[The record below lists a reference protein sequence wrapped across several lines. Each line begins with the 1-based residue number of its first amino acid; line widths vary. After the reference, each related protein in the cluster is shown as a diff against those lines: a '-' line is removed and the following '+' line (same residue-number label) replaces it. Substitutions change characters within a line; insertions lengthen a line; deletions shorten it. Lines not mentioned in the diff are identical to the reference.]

1 MPKKT
6 KRKKTKR
13 KKTKTEIWLRSVR
26 NSKIG
31 YFLPTPGEYN
41 KMSVEARRVYTNIMM
56 DYKRESG
63 FRFYKD
69 RALYKAIDYAQDPKS
84 ELRQGKRTRIKNLFN
99 RVNDI
104 RERQNRANLEKFG
117 KRVGAPVNDK
127 ALFRREK
134 RRYGYSKSEEAYKR
148 YLTLQTG
155 KIIRSIPKK
164 SFNDDN
170 LEIRAA
176 GRYLYGYEPLENPQM
191 VYLVRFRDNNE
202 LYKVYS
208 LSMKQEVDKMIA
220 KHNRNVSKEKK
231 EKRGNPRIMAENEA
245 SVIFNNFKN

>member
-1 MPKKT
+1 MPK
-6 KRKKTKR
+6 RRKR
-13 KKTKTEIWLRSVR
+13 KKTKTEKWLRSVR

-41 KMSVEARRVYTNIMM
+41 KMSTEARRVYTNIMR
-56 DYKRESG
+56 DYTRDSPFG
-63 FRFYKD
+63 IYKD
-69 RALYKAIDYAQDPKS
+69 RALYKAIDYAIDPKS

-104 RERQNRANLEKFG
+104 REKQNRAKLEKYG
-117 KRVGAPVNDK
+117 KLVGVPVNDK

-134 RRYGYSKSEEAYKR
+134 RRFGYSKSEEAYKL
-148 YLTLQTG
+148 YLTRQTG
-155 KIIRSIPKK
+155 RIIRSIPKK

-176 GRYLYGYEPLENPQM
+176 GRYLYGYEPRENPQM

-202 LYKVYS
+202 LFKVYPVI
-208 LSMKQEVDKMIA
+208 MKPEVDKMIA
-220 KHNRNVSKEKK
+220 KHNRSVLEA
-231 EKRGNPRIMAENEA
+231 KRGNQRIMAENEA
-245 SVIFNNFKN
+245 SVIFNNFKK

>member
-1 MPKKT
+1 MPKK
-6 KRKKTKR
+6 RKR
-13 KKTKTEIWLRSVR
+13 KKTKTEKWLRSVR

-41 KMSVEARRVYTNIMM
+41 KMSTEARRVYTNIMR
-56 DYKRESG
+56 DYTRDSSFG
-63 FRFYKD
+63 IYKD

-104 RERQNRANLEKFG
+104 REKQNRAKLEKYG
-117 KRVGAPVNDK
+117 KLVGAPINDK

-134 RRYGYSKSEEAYKR
+134 RLYGRSKSEEAYKQ
-148 YLTLQTG
+148 YLTRQTG
-155 KIIRSIPKK
+155 RIIRSIPKK
-164 SFNDDN
+164 SFDDDN

-176 GRYLYGYEPLENPQM
+176 GRYLYGYEPRENPQM

-202 LYKVYS
+202 LFKVYPII
-208 LSMKQEVDKMIA
+208 MQQEVDKMIA
-220 KHNRNVSKEKK
+220 RHNRKVSEG
-231 EKRGNPRIMAENEA
+231 KRGNPRTMAENEA
-245 SVIFNNFKN
+245 SVIFNNFKK

>member
-1 MPKKT
+1 MPK
-6 KRKKTKR
+6 KRKKTAR
-13 KKTKTEIWLRSVR
+13 KKTKTEKWLRSVR

-31 YFLPTPGEYN
+31 YFLPTPGEYK
-41 KMSVEARRVYTNIMM
+41 KMSTEARRVYTNIMM
-56 DYKRESG
+56 DYKRDTVSY
-63 FRFYKD
+63 FYKD

-104 RERQNRANLEKFG
+104 REKENRAKLEKYG
-117 KRVGAPVNDK
+117 KLIGVPVNDK

-148 YLTLQTG
+148 YLTVQTG
-155 KIIRSIPKK
+155 RIIRGIPKK

-202 LYKVYS
+202 LFKVYS

-220 KHNRNVSKEKK
+220 RHNRSVSKA
-231 EKRGNPRIMAENEA
+231 KRGNQRIMAENEA
-245 SVIFNNFKN
+245 SVIFNNFKK

>member
-1 MPKKT
+1 MPK
-6 KRKKTKR
+6 RRKR
-13 KKTKTEIWLRSVR
+13 KKTKTEKWLRSVR

-41 KMSVEARRVYTNIMM
+41 KMSTEARRVYTNIMR
-56 DYKRESG
+56 DYTRDSPFG
-63 FRFYKD
+63 IYKD
-69 RALYKAIDYAQDPKS
+69 RALYKAIDYAIDPKS
-84 ELRQGKRTRIKNLFN
+84 ELRQGNRTRIKNLFN

-104 RERQNRANLEKFG
+104 REMQNRADLEKYG

-134 RRYGYSKSEEAYKR
+134 RRFGYSKSEEAYKL
-148 YLTLQTG
+148 YLTRQTG

-176 GRYLYGYEPLENPQM
+176 GRYLYGYEPRENPQM

-202 LYKVYS
+202 LFKVYPII
-208 LSMKQEVDKMIA
+208 MKPEVDKMIA
-220 KHNRNVSKEKK
+220 NHNRSVLKA
-231 EKRGNPRIMAENEA
+231 KRGNPRIMAENEA
-245 SVIFNNFKN
+245 SVIFNNFKK

>member
-1 MPKKT
+1 MPKQ
-6 KRKKTKR
+6 RKR
-13 KKTKTEIWLRSVR
+13 KKTKTEKWLRSVS

-41 KMSVEARRVYTNIMM
+41 KMSDESRRVYTNIMK
-56 DYKRESG
+56 DYKRNAKVNL
-63 FRFYKD
+63 YKD
-69 RALYKAIDYAQDPKS
+69 RALYKAIEYAIDPKS
-84 ELRQGKRTRIKNLFN
+84 ELRQGKRTRVKNLFN

-104 RERQNRANLEKFG
+104 REKRNRADLEKFG

-148 YLTLQTG
+148 YLTRQTAD
-155 KIIRSIPKK
+155 IIRSIPKK

-176 GRYLYGYEPLENPQM
+176 GRYLYGYEPRENPQM

-220 KHNRNVSKEKK
+220 RHNRKVSKG
-231 EKRGNPRIMAENEA
+231 KRGNPRIMAENEA
-245 SVIFNNFKN
+245 SVIFNNFKK

>member
-1 MPKKT
+1 M
-6 KRKKTKR
+6 RKKSKR
-13 KKTKTEIWLRSVR
+13 GKKSKTEEWLRSVR

-31 YFLPTPGEYN
+31 YFLPTPGEYK
-41 KMSVEARRVYTNIMM
+41 KMSPDARRVYVNIMM
-56 DYKRESG
+56 DYNRDARV
-63 FRFYKD
+63 RFYKD

-104 RERQNRANLEKFG
+104 REKENRAKLEKYG
-117 KRVGAPVNDK
+117 KVFGAPVNDK

-148 YLTLQTG
+148 YLTVQTAN
-155 KIIRSIPKK
+155 IIRGIPKK

-170 LEIRAA
+170 LDIRAE
-176 GRYLYGYEPLENPQM
+176 GRYLYGYEPRENPQM
-191 VYLVRFRDNNE
+191 LYLVRFRDNNE
-202 LYKVYS
+202 LYKLYS

-220 KHNRNVSKEKK
+220 RHNRKVFKG
-231 EKRGNPRIMAENEA
+231 KRGNRRTMAENEA
-245 SVIFNNFKN
+245 SVIFNNFKK

>member
-1 MPKKT
+1 MPKK
-6 KRKKTKR
+6 KK

-31 YFLPTPGEYN
+31 YFLPTPGEYK
-41 KMSVEARRVYTNIMM
+41 KMSPKARRVYTNIMM
-56 DYKRESG
+56 DYKRDSN
-63 FRFYKD
+63 FIVYKD
-69 RALYKAIDYAQDPKS
+69 RALYNAIDYAIDPKS

-104 RERQNRANLEKFG
+104 REKQNRADLEKFG

-134 RRYGYSKSEEAYKR
+134 RRYGYSKSEQAYKR
-148 YLTLQTG
+148 YLSSQTA

-176 GRYLYGYEPLENPQM
+176 GRYLYGYEPRENPQM

-202 LYKVYS
+202 LFKVYPVI
-208 LSMKQEVDKMIA
+208 MKSEVDKMIA
-220 KHNRNVSKEKK
+220 KHNRNVSKG
-231 EKRGNPRIMAENEA
+231 KRGNPRVMAENEA
-245 SVIFNNFKN
+245 SVIFNNFKK

>member
-1 MPKKT
+1 MPK
-6 KRKKTKR
+6 RRKR
-13 KKTKTEIWLRSVR
+13 KKTKTEKWLRSVR

-41 KMSVEARRVYTNIMM
+41 KMSTEARRVYTNIMM
-56 DYKRESG
+56 DYKRDSA
-63 FRFYKD
+63 FVIYKE
-69 RALYKAIDYAQDPKS
+69 RALYKAIDYAIDPKS

-104 RERQNRANLEKFG
+104 REMQNRADLEKYG

-134 RRYGYSKSEEAYKR
+134 RRFGYSKSEEAYKF
-148 YLTLQTG
+148 YLTRQTA

-176 GRYLYGYEPLENPQM
+176 GRYLYGYEPRENPQM

-202 LYKVYS
+202 LFKVYPII
-208 LSMKQEVDKMIA
+208 MKPEVDKMIA
-220 KHNRNVSKEKK
+220 KHNRSVLQA
-231 EKRGNPRIMAENEA
+231 KRGNPRIMAENEA
-245 SVIFNNFKN
+245 SVIFNNFKK

>member
-1 MPKKT
+1 MPKQSKT
-6 KRKKTKR
+6 AK
-13 KKTKTEIWLRSVR
+13 WLRSVS

-31 YFLPTPGEYN
+31 YFLPTPGEYK
-41 KMSVEARRVYTNIMM
+41 KMSAKAKRVYTNIMK
-56 DYKRESG
+56 DYTRKAKVSV
-63 FRFYKD
+63 YKN
-69 RALYKAIDYAQDPKS
+69 RALYNAIDYAIDPKS
-84 ELRQGKRTRIKNLFN
+84 ELRQGKRTRVKNLFN

-104 RERQNRANLEKFG
+104 REMKNRADLEKYG

-148 YLTLQTG
+148 YLTGQTA

-176 GRYLYGYEPLENPQM
+176 GRYLYGYEPRENPQM

-202 LYKVYS
+202 LYKVYPVI
-208 LSMKQEVDKMIA
+208 MKSEVDKMIG
-220 KHNRNVSKEKK
+220 KHNRNVSKG
-231 EKRGNPRIMAENEA
+231 KRGNPRIMAENEA
-245 SVIFNNFKN
+245 SVIFNNFKK

>member
-6 KRKKTKR
+6 K
-13 KKTKTEIWLRSVR
+13 TEQWLRSVR
-26 NSKIG
+26 DTKIG
-31 YFLPTPGEYN
+31 YFLPTPAEFN
-41 KMSVEARRVYTNIMM
+41 KMSTESRRVYTNIMK
-56 DYKRESG
+56 DYTRNAKVSV
-63 FRFYKD
+63 YKD
-69 RALYKAIDYAQDPKS
+69 RAFYRAIDYAQDPKS

-104 RERQNRANLEKFG
+104 REKQNRADLEKYG

-134 RRYGYSKSEEAYKR
+134 RRFGYSKSEEAYKR
-148 YLTLQTG
+148 YLSGQTA
-155 KIIRSIPKK
+155 KIIKAIPKK

-176 GRYLYGYEPLENPQM
+176 GRYLYGYEPRENPQM

-202 LYKVYS
+202 IFKVYPII
-208 LSMKQEVDKMIA
+208 MKSEADKMIA
-220 KHNRNVSKEKK
+220 KHNRSVLKA
-231 EKRGNPRIMAENEA
+231 KRGNPRIMAENEA
-245 SVIFNNFKN
+245 SVIFNNFKK

>member
-1 MPKKT
+1 MPKKS
-6 KRKKTKR
+6 
-13 KKTKTEIWLRSVR
+13 KTEKWLRSVR

-31 YFLPTPGEYN
+31 YFLPTPGEYK
-41 KMSVEARRVYTNIMM
+41 KMSAKARRVYISIMK
-56 DYKRESG
+56 DYTRKTKTRL
-63 FRFYKD
+63 YKD
-69 RALYKAIDYAQDPKS
+69 RALYNAIDYAQDPKS

-104 RERQNRANLEKFG
+104 RERQNRAELEKFG
-117 KRVGAPVNDK
+117 KLVGAPINDK

-134 RRYGYSKSEEAYKR
+134 RRYGYSKSEEAYKH
-148 YLTLQTG
+148 YLSGQTA

-176 GRYLYGYEPLENPQM
+176 GRYLYGYEPRENSQM

-202 LYKVYS
+202 LFKVYPVI
-208 LSMKQEVDKMIA
+208 MKSEADKMIA
-220 KHNRNVSKEKK
+220 KHNRNVSKG
-231 EKRGNPRIMAENEA
+231 KRSNPRIMAENEA
-245 SVIFNNFKN
+245 RVIFNNFKK

>member
-1 MPKKT
+1 MPKQSKT
-6 KRKKTKR
+6 AK
-13 KKTKTEIWLRSVR
+13 WLRSVS

-31 YFLPTPGEYN
+31 YFLPTPGEYK
-41 KMSVEARRVYTNIMM
+41 KMSAKAKRVYTNIMK
-56 DYKRESG
+56 DYTRKAKVSV
-63 FRFYKD
+63 YKN
-69 RALYKAIDYAQDPKS
+69 RALYNAIDYAIDPKS
-84 ELRQGKRTRIKNLFN
+84 ELRQGKRTRVKNLFN

-104 RERQNRANLEKFG
+104 REMKNRADLEKYG

-148 YLTLQTG
+148 YLTGQTA

-176 GRYLYGYEPLENPQM
+176 GRYLYGYEPRENPQM

-202 LYKVYS
+202 LFKVYPVI
-208 LSMKQEVDKMIA
+208 MKSEVDKMIG
-220 KHNRNVSKEKK
+220 KHNRNVSKG
-231 EKRGNPRIMAENEA
+231 KRGNPRIMAENEA
-245 SVIFNNFKN
+245 SVIFNNFKK

>member
-1 MPKKT
+1 MPK
-6 KRKKTKR
+6 RRKR
-13 KKTKTEIWLRSVR
+13 KKTKTEKWLRSVR

-41 KMSVEARRVYTNIMM
+41 KMSTEARRVYTNIMM
-56 DYKRESG
+56 DYKRDSASYI
-63 FRFYKD
+63 YKD

-104 RERQNRANLEKFG
+104 REQQNRAKLEKYG
-117 KRVGAPVNDK
+117 KLVGVPVNDK

-134 RRYGYSKSEEAYKR
+134 QRFGYSKSEQAYKT
-148 YLTLQTG
+148 YLTRQTA

-176 GRYLYGYEPLENPQM
+176 GRYLYGYEPRENPQM
-191 VYLVRFRDNNE
+191 VYLVRYRDNNE
-202 LYKVYS
+202 LFKVHPII
-208 LSMKQEVDKMIA
+208 MKHEVDKMIA
-220 KHNRNVSKEKK
+220 KHNRSVLQA
-231 EKRGNPRIMAENEA
+231 KRGNPRIMAENEA
-245 SVIFNNFKN
+245 SVIFDNSRK

>member
-1 MPKKT
+1 MRRKT
-6 KRKKTKR
+6 KRAKR
-13 KKTKTEIWLRSVR
+13 RQTKTAKWLRSVR

-41 KMSVEARRVYTNIMM
+41 KMSTESRRVFTNIMR
-56 DYKRESG
+56 DYKRDTSA
-63 FRFYKD
+63 RSIYKD
-69 RALYKAIDYAQDPKS
+69 RAFYRAIEYAIDPKS
-84 ELRQGKRTRIKNLFN
+84 DLRQGKRTRIKNLFN
-99 RVNDI
+99 RINDI
-104 RERQNRANLEKFG
+104 REKQNRADLEKFG

-134 RRYGYSKSEEAYKR
+134 RRYGRSKSEEAYKS
-148 YLTLQTG
+148 YLMRQTG
-155 KIIRSIPKK
+155 KIIRSIPKE

-176 GRYLYGYEPLENPQM
+176 GRYLYGYEPRKNPQM

-220 KHNRNVSKEKK
+220 RHNRKVSKG
-231 EKRGNPRIMAENEA
+231 KRGNPRIMAENEA
-245 SVIFNNFKN
+245 SVIFNNSRR

>member
-1 MPKKT
+1 MPRQNKT
-6 KRKKTKR
+6 SKRRQNKTYK
-13 KKTKTEIWLRSVR
+13 WLRSVR

-41 KMSVEARRVYTNIMM
+41 KMSDEARRVYTNIMM
-56 DYKRESG
+56 DYKRGPDYSLL
-63 FRFYKD
+63 YKD
-69 RALYKAIDYAQDPKS
+69 RALYKAIEYAQDPKS

-104 RERQNRANLEKFG
+104 REKQNRAKLEKYG
-117 KRVGAPVNDK
+117 KLIGAPVNDK

-148 YLTLQTG
+148 YLTRQTAD
-155 KIIRSIPKK
+155 IIRSIPKK
-164 SFNDDN
+164 SFDDDN

-191 VYLVRFRDNNE
+191 VYLVRYRDNNE

-220 KHNRNVSKEKK
+220 RHNRKVSKG
-231 EKRGNPRIMAENEA
+231 KRGNPRIMAENEA
-245 SVIFNNFKN
+245 SVIFNNFKK

>member
-1 MPKKT
+1 MPKQK
-6 KRKKTKR
+6 KR

-31 YFLPTPGEYN
+31 YFLPTPGEWK
-41 KMSVEARRVYTNIMM
+41 KMSPKVRRKYTNIMM
-56 DYKRESG
+56 DYKRDAAV
-63 FRFYKD
+63 RFYKD
-69 RALYKAIDYAQDPKS
+69 RALYNAIEYAIDPKS

-104 RERQNRANLEKFG
+104 REKQNRAKLEKYG
-117 KRVGAPVNDK
+117 KLIGAPVNDK

-134 RRYGYSKSEEAYKR
+134 RRFGYSKSEQAYKR
-148 YLTLQTG
+148 YLTIQTAN
-155 KIIRSIPKK
+155 IIRSIPKK

-176 GRYLYGYEPLENPQM
+176 GRYLYGYEPRENPQM

-202 LYKVYS
+202 LFKVYPVI
-208 LSMKQEVDKMIA
+208 MKPEVDKMIA
-220 KHNRNVSKEKK
+220 KHNRNVLKG
-231 EKRGNPRIMAENEA
+231 KRGNPRIMAENEA
-245 SVIFNNFKN
+245 SVIFNNFKK

>member
-1 MPKKT
+1 MPK
-6 KRKKTKR
+6 RRKR
-13 KKTKTEIWLRSVR
+13 KKTKTEKWLRSVR

-31 YFLPTPGEYN
+31 YFLPTPGEFN
-41 KMSVEARRVYTNIMM
+41 KMSTEARRVYTNIMR
-56 DYKRESG
+56 DYTRDSA
-63 FRFYKD
+63 FVIYKD
-69 RALYKAIDYAQDPKS
+69 RALYKAIDYAIDPKS

-104 RERQNRANLEKFG
+104 REKQNRADLEKYG

-134 RRYGYSKSEEAYKR
+134 RRFGYSKSEEAYKL
-148 YLTLQTG
+148 YLTRQTG

-176 GRYLYGYEPLENPQM
+176 GRYLYGYEPRENPQM

-202 LYKVYS
+202 LFKVYPII
-208 LSMKQEVDKMIA
+208 MKPEVDKMIA
-220 KHNRNVSKEKK
+220 KHNRSVLKA
-231 EKRGNPRIMAENEA
+231 KRGNPRIMAENEA
-245 SVIFNNFKN
+245 SVIFNNFKK

>member
-31 YFLPTPGEYN
+31 YFLPTPGEYK
-41 KMSVEARRVYTNIMM
+41 KMSREARRVYTNIMM
-56 DYKRESG
+56 DYKRDDSG
-63 FRFYKD
+63 FIFYKH

-104 RERQNRANLEKFG
+104 REKQNRAKLEKYG
-117 KRVGAPVNDK
+117 KLIGVPVNDK

-134 RRYGYSKSEEAYKR
+134 RRFGYSKSEEAYKR
-148 YLTLQTG
+148 YLTIQTG
-155 KIIRSIPKK
+155 RIIRSIPKK
-164 SFNDDN
+164 SFDDDN

-176 GRYLYGYEPLENPQM
+176 GRYLYGYEPMENPQM
-191 VYLVRFRDNNE
+191 VYLVRYRDNNE

-220 KHNRNVSKEKK
+220 RHNRKVSEA
-231 EKRGNPRIMAENEA
+231 KRGNKRIMAENEA
-245 SVIFNNFKN
+245 SVIFNNFKK

>member
-1 MPKKT
+1 MP

-13 KKTKTEIWLRSVR
+13 KKTKTEQWLRSVR

-31 YFLPTPGEYN
+31 YFLPTPGEFN
-41 KMSVEARRVYTNIMM
+41 KMSTESRRVYTNIMR
-56 DYKRESG
+56 DYKRTTSA
-63 FRFYKD
+63 RSMYKD
-69 RALYKAIDYAQDPKS
+69 RAFYRAIEYAIDPKS

-99 RVNDI
+99 RINDI
-104 RERQNRANLEKFG
+104 REKQNRADLEKYG

-134 RRYGYSKSEEAYKR
+134 RRFGYSKSEEAYKS
-148 YLTLQTG
+148 YLTRQTG

-176 GRYLYGYEPLENPQM
+176 GRYLYGYEPRENPQM

-202 LYKVYS
+202 LFKVYPVI
-208 LSMKQEVDKMIA
+208 MKPEVDKMIA
-220 KHNRNVSKEKK
+220 KHNRSVLKA
-231 EKRGNPRIMAENEA
+231 KRGNPRIMAENEA
-245 SVIFNNFKN
+245 SVIFNNFKK

>member
-1 MPKKT
+1 MPKQR

-13 KKTKTEIWLRSVR
+13 AKRRPTKTAKWLRSVR

-41 KMSVEARRVYTNIMM
+41 KMSTEARRVYTNIMR
-56 DYKRESG
+56 DYKRDSSSYI
-63 FRFYKD
+63 YKN
-69 RALYKAIDYAQDPKS
+69 RAFYKAIDYAIDPKS

-104 RERQNRANLEKFG
+104 REMQNRAKLEKYG
-117 KRVGAPVNDK
+117 KLVGVPVNDK

-134 RRYGYSKSEEAYKR
+134 RRFGYSKSEQAYKS
-148 YLTLQTG
+148 YLTRQTG
-155 KIIRSIPKK
+155 AIIRSIPKK
-164 SFNDDN
+164 SFDDDN

-220 KHNRNVSKEKK
+220 QHNRKVSKG
-231 EKRGNPRIMAENEA
+231 KRGNPRIMAENEA
-245 SVIFNNFKN
+245 SVIFNNFKK

>member
-1 MPKKT
+1 MPKRR
-6 KRKKTKR
+6 KRE
-13 KKTKTEIWLRSVR
+13 KTKTEKWLRSVR

-41 KMSVEARRVYTNIMM
+41 KMSPEARRVYTNIMM
-56 DYKRESG
+56 DYKRDSASYI
-63 FRFYKD
+63 YKD
-69 RALYKAIDYAQDPKS
+69 RALYKAIDYAIDPKS

-104 RERQNRANLEKFG
+104 REMQNRADLEKYG

-134 RRYGYSKSEEAYKR
+134 RRFGYSKSEQAYKS
-148 YLTLQTG
+148 YLTRQTG
-155 KIIRSIPKK
+155 AIIRSIPKK

-176 GRYLYGYEPLENPQM
+176 GRYLYGYEPRENPQM

-202 LYKVYS
+202 LFKVYPVI
-208 LSMKQEVDKMIA
+208 MKPEVDKMIA
-220 KHNRNVSKEKK
+220 KHNRSVLQA
-231 EKRGNPRIMAENEA
+231 KRGNQRIMAENEA
-245 SVIFNNFKN
+245 SVIFNNFKK

>member
-1 MPKKT
+1 MP
-6 KRKKTKR
+6 RQ
-13 KKTKTEIWLRSVR
+13 TKTAKWLRSVR

-41 KMSVEARRVYTNIMM
+41 KMSVEARRVYTNIMK
-56 DYKRESG
+56 DYTRKTP
-63 FRFYKD
+63 FRLYKD

-84 ELRQGKRTRIKNLFN
+84 ELRQGKRTRIKNLYN

-104 RERQNRANLEKFG
+104 REMRNRADLEKFG

-134 RRYGYSKSEEAYKR
+134 RRYGYSKSEELYKR
-148 YLTLQTG
+148 YLTRQTAD
-155 KIIRSIPKK
+155 IIRSIPKK
-164 SFNDDN
+164 SFNEDN

-176 GRYLYGYEPLENPQM
+176 GRYLYGYEPRENQQM
-191 VYLVRFRDNNE
+191 VYLVRFSDNNE

-220 KHNRNVSKEKK
+220 GHNRKVSKG
-231 EKRGNPRIMAENEA
+231 KRGNPRIMAENEA
-245 SVIFNNFKN
+245 SVIFNNFKK

>member
-1 MPKKT
+1 MPKQSKT
-6 KRKKTKR
+6 AK
-13 KKTKTEIWLRSVR
+13 WLRSVR

-31 YFLPTPGEYN
+31 YFLPTPGEYK
-41 KMSVEARRVYTNIMM
+41 KMSPKARRVYTNIMK
-56 DYKRESG
+56 DYTRNAKVSV
-63 FRFYKD
+63 YKD

-104 RERQNRANLEKFG
+104 REMQNSADLEKYG

-134 RRYGYSKSEEAYKR
+134 RRFGYSKSEEAYKR
-148 YLTLQTG
+148 YLYGQTA

-176 GRYLYGYEPLENPQM
+176 GRYLYGYEPRENPQM
-191 VYLVRFRDNNE
+191 VYLVRYRDNNE
-202 LYKVYS
+202 LFKVHPII
-208 LSMKQEVDKMIA
+208 MKPEVDKMIA
-220 KHNRNVSKEKK
+220 QHNRSVLQA
-231 EKRGNPRIMAENEA
+231 KRGNPRIMAENEA
-245 SVIFNNFKN
+245 SVIFNNSRK

>member
-1 MPKKT
+1 MPKKS
-6 KRKKTKR
+6 
-13 KKTKTEIWLRSVR
+13 KTEKWLRSVR

-31 YFLPTPGEYN
+31 YFLPTPGEYK
-41 KMSVEARRVYTNIMM
+41 KMSVKARRVYTNIMM
-56 DYKRESG
+56 DYNRDTAVNI
-63 FRFYKD
+63 YKD

-104 RERQNRANLEKFG
+104 REKQNRAKLEKYG
-117 KRVGAPVNDK
+117 KLIGVPVNDK

-148 YLTLQTG
+148 YLTGQTAR
-155 KIIRSIPKK
+155 IIRGIPKK

-191 VYLVRFRDNNE
+191 VYLVRYRDNNE

-220 KHNRNVSKEKK
+220 RHNRNVSKA
-231 EKRGNPRIMAENEA
+231 KRGNPRIMAENEA
-245 SVIFNNFKN
+245 SVIFNNFKK

>member
-1 MPKKT
+1 MPK
-6 KRKKTKR
+6 RRKR
-13 KKTKTEIWLRSVR
+13 KKTKTEKWLRSVR

-56 DYKRESG
+56 DYKRDSAYMG
-63 FRFYKD
+63 VYKD
-69 RALYKAIDYAQDPKS
+69 RALYKAIDYALDPKS

-104 RERQNRANLEKFG
+104 REKQNRADLEKFG
-117 KRVGAPVNDK
+117 KRVGAPINDK

-134 RRYGYSKSEEAYKR
+134 RRYGRSKSEEAYKL
-148 YLTLQTG
+148 YLTRQTG
-155 KIIRSIPKK
+155 RIIRSIPKK

-176 GRYLYGYEPLENPQM
+176 GRYLYGYEPRENPQM

-208 LSMKQEVDKMIA
+208 LSMQQEVDKMIA
-220 KHNRNVSKEKK
+220 RHNRKVSK

-245 SVIFNNFKN
+245 SVIFNNFKK

>member
-1 MPKKT
+1 MPKQSKT
-6 KRKKTKR
+6 AK
-13 KKTKTEIWLRSVR
+13 WLRSVR

-31 YFLPTPGEYN
+31 YFLPTPGEYK
-41 KMSVEARRVYTNIMM
+41 KMSPKARRVYTNIMK
-56 DYKRESG
+56 DYTRNAKVSV
-63 FRFYKD
+63 YKD

-104 RERQNRANLEKFG
+104 REMQNSADLEKYG

-134 RRYGYSKSEEAYKR
+134 RRFGYSKSEEAYKR
-148 YLTLQTG
+148 YLYGQTA

-176 GRYLYGYEPLENPQM
+176 GRYLYGYEPRENPQ
-191 VYLVRFRDNNE
+191 NE
-202 LYKVYS
+202 LFKVYPII
-208 LSMKQEVDKMIA
+208 MKPEVDKMIA
-220 KHNRNVSKEKK
+220 KHNRSVLQA
-231 EKRGNPRIMAENEA
+231 KRGNPRIMAENEA
-245 SVIFNNFKN
+245 SVIFNNFKK

>member
-1 MPKKT
+1 MPK
-6 KRKKTKR
+6 RRKR
-13 KKTKTEIWLRSVR
+13 KKTKTEVWLRSVR

-41 KMSVEARRVYTNIMM
+41 KMSTEARRVYTNIMM
-56 DYKRESG
+56 DYKRDSASYI
-63 FRFYKD
+63 YKD

-104 RERQNRANLEKFG
+104 REMQNRAKLEKYG
-117 KRVGAPVNDK
+117 KLVGVPVNDK

-134 RRYGYSKSEEAYKR
+134 QRFGYSKSEQAYKS
-148 YLTLQTG
+148 YLTRQTA

-176 GRYLYGYEPLENPQM
+176 GRYLYGYEPRENPQM

-202 LYKVYS
+202 LFKVRPII
-208 LSMKQEVDKMIA
+208 MKHEVDKMIA
-220 KHNRNVSKEKK
+220 KHNRSVLQA
-231 EKRGNPRIMAENEA
+231 KRGNPRIMAENEA
-245 SVIFNNFKN
+245 SVIFNNSRK